1 MRGWWRDDDERVS
14 IFRCLERGFVG
25 SVLDTKR
32 ILTSQ
37 EYLLKPRAQH
47 CLLIVRLLSL
57 GLTGLLRLLAK
68 PLVQL
73 QHVRGGD
80 DLPSRLLHKVHC
92 TRGPT
97 RSRHDKAAPTRTLQL
112 ARTVVDSTTVGVAEC
127 GVVDGALSKL
137 DRLLLSQVVPPAAAP
152 PGTHTSAWVG
162 GAMRHY
168 TRVAWSQTYLESR
181 TPYAYMD
188 PEPTEKYGMVSFAC
202 SRVAS
207 LST

>member
-1 MRGWWRDDDERVS
+1 MHSTAYSSSASCPLDSPASSDFWPNRSCNSSTSVAAMTSHPVS
-14 IFRCLERGFVG
+14 FTRY
-25 SVLDTKR
+25 T
-32 ILTSQ
+32 
-37 EYLLKPRAQH
+37 A
-47 CLLIVRLLSL
+47 
-57 GLTGLLRLLAK
+57 
-68 PLVQL
+68 
-73 QHVRGGD
+73 RGGQ
-80 DLPSRLLHKVHC
+80 H
-92 TRGPT
+92 G
-97 RSRHDKAAPTRTLQL
+97 SRHDKAAPTRTLQL

-137 DRLLLSQVVPPAAAP
+137 DRLLLRQVVPPAAAP

-168 TRVAWSQTYLESR
+168 TRVAWSHTYLESR